1 MLGQKLN
8 ADSCR
13 IVNRELSKRLSDIAF
28 WNNNKKSE
36 KQAQLN
42 LVIEKIQKNELSY
55 IGEIYLKQT

>member
-1 MLGQKLN
+1 VLGQKLN

-13 IVNRELSKRLSDIAF
+13 IVNRELSKRLSDISF
-28 WNNNKKSE
+28 LNNNKKSE